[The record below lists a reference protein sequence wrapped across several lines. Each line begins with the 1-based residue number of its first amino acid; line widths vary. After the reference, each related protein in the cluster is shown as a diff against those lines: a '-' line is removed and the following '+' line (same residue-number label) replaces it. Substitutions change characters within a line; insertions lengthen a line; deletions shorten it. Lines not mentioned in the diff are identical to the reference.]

1 MLRCDDRRSL
11 MTGSGSCCGSNPAAQ
26 EKIAGEMQ
34 IKNKTET
41 MTDEELI
48 RRLRQGDTQI
58 ADCLL
63 NKYKN
68 LVRSKAR
75 VMYLVGGDSDDLIQ
89 EGMIGLYKAIRDY
102 DPSREASF
110 ASFAELCVS
119 RQLYTAVQASLRKK
133 HLPLNT
139 YVPLDVPDG
148 SGTKAE
154 AKAEAWLLGLAGM
167 EGQNPEELVLA
178 REKVDAIR
186 AEISKCL
193 SKYEREVLSMYLDGM
208 NYSQIAATLKK
219 EPKSVDNAL
228 QRIKNKLK
236 NRL

>member
-1 MLRCDDRRSL
+1 
-11 MTGSGSCCGSNPAAQ
+11 
-26 EKIAGEMQ
+26 MQ
-34 IKNKTET
+34 INNKTEIK
-41 MTDEELI
+41 TDEELI
-48 RRLRQGDTQI
+48 RQLRKGDTQI
-58 ADCLL
+58 ADILL

-75 VMYLVGGDSDDLIQ
+75 VMFLVGGDSDDLIQ

-102 DPSREASF
+102 DLSREASF

-139 YVPLDVPDG
+139 YVPLDIPDG

-154 AKAEAWLLGLAGM
+154 AKADALILGLAGM

-178 REKVDAIR
+178 REKADAIR

-193 SKYEREVLSMYLDGM
+193 SKYERKVLSMYLDGM
-208 NYSQIAATLKK
+208 NYSQIAGTLKK

-228 QRIKNKLK
+228 QRIRSKLK

>member
-1 MLRCDDRRSL
+1 MYNID
-11 MTGSGSCCGSNPAAQ
+11 N
-26 EKIAGEMQ
+26 AGEMH
-34 IKNKTET
+34 INNKTE
-41 MTDEELI
+41 MKTDEELI
-48 RRLRQGDTQI
+48 KQLRKGDTQI
-58 ADCLL
+58 ADFLL
-63 NKYKN
+63 DKYKN

-102 DPSREASF
+102 DASREASF
-110 ASFAELCVS
+110 AGFAELCIS

-139 YVPLDVPDG
+139 YVPLDVSDG
-148 SGTKAE
+148 DGAN
-154 AKAEAWLLGLAGM
+154 AKTQTEVWLLGLAGM
-167 EGQNPEELVLA
+167 EGRNPEELVLA
-178 REKVDAIR
+178 REKADSIR

-193 SKYEREVLSMYLDGM
+193 SKYERDVLSMYLDGM
-208 NYSQIAATLKK
+208 NYSQIAGTLKK

-228 QRIKNKLK
+228 QRIRYKLK